1 MYIKNGDIDVPII
14 EGATYVYD
22 SQTSKAKQNRGRKF
36 RLEKFNKNDKSEIYW
51 LDTCRY
57 SKVEMKNALLIDHLP
72 NKTDMINIGIVTIPI
87 DCWKCHKTTNVV
99 VGVELRVD
107 KHKNFYDFPFLID
120 LVLDSDKFKQYREK
134 NNIGMIKT
142 RYSKTIHES
151 YLSNG
156 CYYCD
161 ALQGDFFIRDEFLEY
176 RIHDTYLEPY
186 FVDSITYE
194 ELRRVTGKDIVFK
207 NEE

>member
-36 RLEKFNKNDKSEIYW
+36 RLEKFNKNNKSEIYW

-57 SKVEMKNALLIDHLP
+57 LKVEMKNALLIDHLP
-72 NKTDMINIGIVTIPI
+72 NKVDMIDIGIVTIPI
-87 DCWKCHKTTNVV
+87 DCWKCYKTTNVV

-107 KHKNFYDFPFLID
+107 EHKNFYDFPFLID
-120 LVLDSDKFKQYREK
+120 LVLDSDKFKQYSEK
-134 NNIGMIKT
+134 NNIGTIKT
-142 RYSKTIHES
+142 RCSKTIHES
-151 YLSNG
+151 CLSNG
-156 CYYCD
+156 CYCCD

-176 RIHDTYLEPY
+176 QIHDTYLDAY
-186 FVDSITYE
+186 FVASITYK
-194 ELRRVTGKDIVFK
+194 ELRSIIRRDIVFK
-207 NEE
+207 NGR

>member
-14 EGATYVYD
+14 KGATYIYD
-22 SQTSKAKQNRGRKF
+22 SQTSKAKQNRGREF

-57 SKVEMKNALLIDHLP
+57 SKVEMKNALLIDYLP
-72 NKTDMINIGIVTIPI
+72 NKADVINIGIVTIPI

-99 VGVELRVD
+99 VGVELRLNE
-107 KHKNFYDFPFLID
+107 HKNFYDFPFLID
-120 LVLDSDKFKQYREK
+120 LVLDSDKFKQYSEK
-134 NNIGMIKT
+134 NNIGTIKT
-142 RYSKTIHES
+142 RYSKTMHES

-156 CYYCD
+156 CYFCD
-161 ALQGDFFIRDEFLEY
+161 VLQGEFFIRDEFLEY
-176 RIHDTYLEPY
+176 RIHDTYLDPY
-186 FVDSITYE
+186 FVDSIIYE
-194 ELRRVTGKDIVFK
+194 ELRRIIGKDIVFK